1 MEPFNNTSDRPVEHI
16 NQLEDYMCKSN
27 NSLTRKL
34 KKLSRKIKDNKI
46 FCILVVICT
55 SILFTIYLKRRG
67 ESEISKDP
75 TFFDTPIIYSNETL
89 IENPIISNR
98 YSVNKDTVNSIKSQ
112 TEEVT
117 KGKII
122 ESGSTVVE
130 NIKEKLNKFPL
141 KKAEGDSCSNREN
154 IVKELEEEIENIKNN
169 ESENNDFFD
178 ENEGE
183 NLLPGNIQ
191 SPEVL
196 DLLEGEILREDER
209 LMN

>member
-46 FCILVVICT
+46 LCILVVICT

-67 ESEISKDP
+67 ESEISKDT

-98 YSVNKDTVNSIKSQ
+98 YSV
-112 TEEVT
+112 
-117 KGKII
+117 
-122 ESGSTVVE
+122 
-130 NIKEKLNKFPL
+130 KFPL
-141 KKAEGDSCSNREN
+141 KKTESDSCSNREN
-154 IVKELEEEIENIKNN
+154 IVKELEEEIENIKDN
-169 ESENNDFFD
+169 ESENTEKNDFFD